1 MKLHNKEPWKSLV
14 YVLRK
19 NVISRFKANIT
30 WRWEG
35 PKSTLKNQVLFE
47 WPVSCL
53 QFLVPTQ
60 NNGAENGDQTNQA
73 PDGAVGGNTAQAKKD
88 GEEW

>member
-1 MKLHNKEPWKSLV
+1 MCVIKWQ
-14 YVLRK
+14 K
-19 NVISRFKANIT
+19 NCH
-30 WRWEG
+30 
-35 PKSTLKNQVLFE
+35 VLFE

-73 PDGAVGGNTAQAKKD
+73 PDGAVGGNTAQATKKD